1 MNKYIVIVLF
11 LQLVFVSLIQ
21 ADSYYPV
28 WRVGT
33 RQPVVALTFDDGPKP
48 EFSLPVLDA
57 LDKYCVKATFFV
69 IGKLAAQHP
78 DIIYRMAS
86 SGHDVANH
94 TFSHIR
100 LDTMS
105 KAEVDAELSLTNQ
118 IIEKI
123 TGAPVRYFRPPGG
136 RFNQL
141 VLMGAQQSGLR
152 TINWSVNAADYTLH
166 GDMPLQ
172 LDDNKWKEI
181 ADKVVNSCKSGDIVL
196 CHNGGIDTEKA
207 LPVIIEKLRHK
218 GFRFVTISE
227 LLGVNTPFNKKQYA
241 KINLGDSPP
250 EDQSKYSALN

>member
-1 MNKYIVIVLF
+1 MRAL
-11 LQLVFVSLIQ
+11 LTGLLLLIPCMAL
-21 ADSYYPV
+21 ADSYNPV
-28 WRVGT
+28 WRVDT
-33 RQPVVALTFDDGPKP
+33 NQPVVALTFDDGPKP

-69 IGKLAAQHP
+69 IGRLASQHP

-105 KAEVDAELSLTNQ
+105 ETDIKRELSLTNQ

-123 TGAPVRYFRPPGG
+123 TGRPARFFRPPGG

-141 VLMGAQQSGLR
+141 VLLGAHQEGLR
-152 TINWSVNAADYTLH
+152 TINWSVNAGDYTLH
-166 GDMPLQ
+166 GDLPLQ

-181 ADKVVNSCKSGDIVL
+181 AERVVASTKSGDIIL

-207 LPVIIEKLRHK
+207 LPIIIEELRKK
-218 GFRFVTISE
+218 GFRFITVSE
-227 LLGVNTPFNKKQYA
+227 LLDTRESRRLRQFA
-241 KINLGDSPP
+241 HLEMST
-250 EDQSKYSALN
+250 EDQRKYSQLN